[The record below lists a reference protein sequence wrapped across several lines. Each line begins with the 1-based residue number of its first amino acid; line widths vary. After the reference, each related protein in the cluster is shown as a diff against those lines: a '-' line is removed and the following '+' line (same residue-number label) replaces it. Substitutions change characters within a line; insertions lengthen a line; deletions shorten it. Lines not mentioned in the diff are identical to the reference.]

1 MKKAQLLKQKTMT
14 GLAAMA
20 TSAALLV
27 APLTTASVAEA
38 ATFGPL
44 SINAN
49 YTGTDSADIKGTDG
63 DLSTQT
69 FTFDAS
75 YGFATFIYSNTQY
88 DFSGVGE
95 DPFDSLE
102 KVAVDLHHNGYIT
115 SNLAYGVGLTLGA
128 LYEEDFDVGDSYNVS
143 PRVTFGWTFS
153 NGMTAFFGGYANFNG
168 ADNVYLPIIGLK
180 LGDEKDLGW
189 MGSLAYPA
197 TMVQYRFNSL
207 LAVGASFMTVRDTYH
222 LDDDV
227 SVKGSWAD
235 GYLREESYGVGV
247 HATLTPVQHL
257 KLTAGIFSYF
267 DREFKV
273 YDNGG
278 DEIDSFETDNSYGA
292 FVRGGFV
299 F

>member
-1 MKKAQLLKQKTMT
+1 MKNAQLLKQKTMT

-27 APLTTASVAEA
+27 APLPTASVAEA

-49 YTGTDSADIKGTDG
+49 YTGTDSADIKGTNG

-128 LYEEDFDVGDSYNVS
+128 LY
-143 PRVTFGWTFS
+143 
-153 NGMTAFFGGYANFNG
+153 
-168 ADNVYLPIIGLK
+168 
-180 LGDEKDLGW
+180 
-189 MGSLAYPA
+189 
-197 TMVQYRFNSL
+197 
-207 LAVGASFMTVRDTYH
+207 
-222 LDDDV
+222 
-227 SVKGSWAD
+227 
-235 GYLREESYGVGV
+235 
-247 HATLTPVQHL
+247 
-257 KLTAGIFSYF
+257 
-267 DREFKV
+267 
-273 YDNGG
+273 
-278 DEIDSFETDNSYGA
+278 
-292 FVRGGFV
+292 
-299 F
+299 